1 MSVTWPALYLQFM
14 CTTENYPFKKLVDPY
29 VPILN
34 KLQDTLNEKKK
45 DAKRFMW
52 KKRGWRLQ
60 WRLYTSCTCAYIK
73 YPWENIS
80 E

>member
-45 DAKRFMW
+45 KMQRDLCGRKGA
-52 KKRGWRLQ
+52 GG
-60 WRLYTSCTCAYIK
+60 YNGDYIRHVLVRT
-73 YPWENIS
+73 
-80 E
+80 

>member
-45 DAKRFMW
+45 RCKEIYVEEKGLEVTMEIIYVMYLCVH
-52 KKRGWRLQ
+52 KVSLEEHK
-60 WRLYTSCTCAYIK
+60 
-73 YPWENIS
+73 
-80 E
+80 